1 MQSAGKSAGI
11 EVSSATGKNALPQ
24 DEEPDDECRDNEH
37 RTESAKKKL
46 PKWSQARVVDQVGEV
61 NTLVATYLPKLF
73 AALPDAN
80 VNTVEARLE
89 KLQNLFENGKIN
101 QQELAAARTA
111 ALIKL

>member
-1 MQSAGKSAGI
+1 M
-11 EVSSATGKNALPQ
+11 SSATGKNALPQ
-24 DEEPDDECRDNEH
+24 DEEPDDECRDNEQG
-37 RTESAKKKL
+37 TESAKKKL

-61 NTLVATYLPKLF
+61 NTLVAAYLPKLF

-80 VNTVEARLE
+80 VNSVEARLE